1 MSTAENQICYTQDSK
16 LWPRGNR
23 SRGKR
28 VAISKHISTSR
39 SDHQGM
45 RYIRLVQSFQVEG
58 QFGSHVFLVFEPLR
72 EPIWRLGRHLG
83 SIGVPPVVLKP
94 FLGVL
99 LEGLDFL
106 HSECG
111 IIHTDL
117 KADNL
122 LIAFEDVRVIRN
134 YARQQK
140 LDPPLHVFWDGR
152 PVWQSRP
159 DFEPLKKGTG
169 LLKISDFSAA
179 VSGNVPRAHAWYT
192 ISAISRPKGSSQGW
206 LDIQRWYLEPRNDG
220 KYYMCLKWQMTY
232 WNSLIVMGAAGR
244 CHSPKLTPSSRRRVF
259 PRGPYCSDDKTFGE
273 ATVPFSAKL
282 QFLDSGRI
290 VFTTGYVMYT
300 LC

>member
-1 MSTAENQICYTQDSK
+1 MPEWFTNAVETMFFDAEFYGMAGGVFISVSKSSLWRIITKASKMSTAENQICYTQDSK

-140 LDPPLHVFWDGR
+140 LDPPLHVF
-152 PVWQSRP
+152 
-159 DFEPLKKGTG
+159 
-169 LLKISDFSAA
+169 
-179 VSGNVPRAHAWYT
+179 
-192 ISAISRPKGSSQGW
+192 
-206 LDIQRWYLEPRNDG
+206 
-220 KYYMCLKWQMTY
+220 
-232 WNSLIVMGAAGR
+232 
-244 CHSPKLTPSSRRRVF
+244 
-259 PRGPYCSDDKTFGE
+259 
-273 ATVPFSAKL
+273 
-282 QFLDSGRI
+282 
-290 VFTTGYVMYT
+290 
-300 LC
+300 